1 MYWPNSFA
9 IIALFGFFRLT
20 GYLTD
25 PLLSNR
31 EIHQIVGEPSRVSA
45 IADAPREIKVVSWNI
60 ERGAEFDRILRTLQS
75 FDADVLLLQEA
86 DMFSRRSAR
95 RDVAKELAD
104 ALGMNWL
111 WAGEFQEIGES
122 SGRRPALT
130 GQAVLSRYP
139 IEDPV
144 VIPFAAQ
151 AMRRW
156 RLSPLQPR
164 RGGRI
169 TLRVRTADVLIY
181 NAHLE
186 SWGSEKLRRKQL
198 DEIVADQAR
207 GASDGIPVL
216 IGGDFNNHRPMIRSS
231 MFGRLATASFADA
244 LGDADGR
251 RTSVRHSHPID
262 WLFTKN
268 LTSREGQV
276 ADMNRHAS
284 DHYPLFV
291 TLVHNQ

>member
-231 MFGRLATASFADA
+231 MFGRLTTASFADA

-268 LTSREGQV
+268 LTPREGQV